1 MKNSMKTNKLIS
13 VAALSVALCLTANMA
28 TAGDGHDHDKESS
41 KVDEKKSVLV
51 NTAKID
57 DGHGH
62 GASEPGEPEAEIGV
76 KISAEQRNNAEITAK
91 QLFAKV
97 MDYEIYAPAE
107 IKANGYTS
115 YSVSPRV
122 DSVVLKRHVALGDHV
137 EPGQI
142 LVTLFSDGVAQAQSQ
157 YRLQVAEWKR
167 VKNLGRTAVGAKR
180 YLSAQNNFLT
190 AKSRLI
196 AYGLTDEAIKQLA
209 SNSITT
215 LGEYQLTARSSGVVL
230 SDQFQQGQRVEA
242 GFEMIRLADEAE
254 LWVEARLSG
263 QESMS
268 IPKGI
273 TAIVS
278 AAGNRYKATVVQEA
292 HTIDPVTRTR
302 VIRLSIQNTNHRLH
316 AGMFADA
323 FFQFKTEKPV
333 QAVKESA
340 LMRSGDGDWIVFVK
354 KADGSFT
361 SVEVELGRALGLWRE
376 IKGIQDGSEVVTQGA
391 FFVAS
396 EQAKGGFD
404 PHNH

>member
-1 MKNSMKTNKLIS
+1 MKNSMKVNKPIS
-13 VAALSVALCLTANMA
+13 VAILGFALCLANVIA
-28 TAGDGHDHDKESS
+28 SADDGHDHDKHATKVVS
-41 KVDEKKSVLV
+41 KRPASVSV
-51 NTAKID
+51 AKVD

-62 GASEPGEPEAEIGV
+62 DTGGADETETGV
-76 KISAEQRNNAEITAK
+76 NISAEQRSNAGITT
-91 QLFAKV
+91 QPLFTKL

-137 EPGQI
+137 EPGQV
-142 LVTLFSDGVAQAQSQ
+142 LVSLFSDGVAQAQSK

-180 YLSAQNNFLT
+180 YLNAQNNFLT
-190 AKSRLI
+190 AQSRLI
-196 AYGLTDEAIKQLA
+196 AYGLTDKAIQQLA

-215 LGEYQLTARSSGVVL
+215 LGEYQLTARRSGVVL

-242 GFEMIRLADEAE
+242 GFEMIRLADETQ

-263 QESMS
+263 QDSMT
-268 IPKGI
+268 IPKGT

-278 AAGNRYKATVVQEA
+278 AAGNRYSATVVQEA

-323 FFQFKTEKPV
+323 FFQFKTEQPIH
-333 QAVKESA
+333 AVKESA
-340 LMRSGDGDWIVFVK
+340 LMRSGDGDWIIFVK
-354 KADGSFT
+354 KSDGSFT

-376 IKGIQDGSEVVTQGA
+376 IKGIEDGSEVVTQGA